1 MVGRVLVTDVMKM
14 KIPKPQTLG
23 RMTGRGALSG
33 DVIALDSQ
41 SIMVKDLIFG
51 GNQPGKDTSTI
62 YELNADTSSFQ
73 THSSWLELVPGLVHM
88 GHRFLMKEDP

>member
-23 RMTGRGALSG
+23 RLLGRGAMSG

-41 SIMVKDLIFG
+41 SLMIKDLIYA
-51 GNQPGKDTSTI
+51 GNQPGKLLTDD
-62 YELNADTSSFQ
+62 LGRR
-73 THSSWLELVPGLVHM
+73 LL
-88 GHRFLMKEDP
+88 FLYCLMSL

>member
-51 GNQPGKDTSTI
+51 GNQPGKDISTI
-62 YELNADTSSFQ
+62 SKTS
-73 THSSWLELVPGLVHM
+73 E
-88 GHRFLMKEDP
+88 

>member
-23 RMTGRGALSG
+23 RLEGRGAMSG

-41 SIMVKDLIFG
+41 SLMIKDLIFA
-51 GNQPGKDTSTI
+51 GNQPG
-62 YELNADTSSFQ
+62 
-73 THSSWLELVPGLVHM
+73 M
-88 GHRFLMKEDP
+88 